1 MRVKSVK
8 RMLALVVAVAATGWS
23 LARPAAAPQQAAVA
37 PQSLS
42 VLAFSPAGVLFA
54 ADPQAATIYALELG
68 AQSAGG
74 KAGAAD
80 VAAIDQKI
88 AALLGTEVASI
99 SIKDLVIHPVSKN
112 AYLSVMR
119 GTGADAKPVLVRVD
133 GDGKLNVVSLD
144 GVKSS
149 NVALSNAPAAN
160 AARNRADAVTDMA
173 FVNGRLIVAGLSN
186 EEFASK
192 LRTIPY
198 PFAAADPGTSV
209 EIFHGN
215 HGQLETR
222 SPVNTFIP
230 YTIDNKQYLIASYTC
245 TPLVRFSLDSLK
257 GSKVV
262 GTTIAELGN
271 RNRPLDMFVY
281 KKDGREFVLM
291 SNNSRGVMKIPTESF
306 GTAAPITEP
315 VKTETGGVA
324 YEKVASMTGIEQMDQ
339 LDAQRSIVLTR
350 TTAGLN
356 LAAVPL
362 P

>member
-1 MRVKSVK
+1 MRVKSVE
-8 RMLALVVAVAATGWS
+8 RMLALVVAVAATGWT

-68 AQSAGG
+68 AQSAG
-74 KAGAAD
+74 KTGAAD

-88 AALLGTEVASI
+88 AALLGTEAASI

-149 NVALSNAPAAN
+149 NVALSNAPAAG

-186 EEFASK
+186 EEFAS
-192 LRTIPY
+192 
-198 PFAAADPGTSV
+198 
-209 EIFHGN
+209 
-215 HGQLETR
+215 
-222 SPVNTFIP
+222 
-230 YTIDNKQYLIASYTC
+230 
-245 TPLVRFSLDSLK
+245 
-257 GSKVV
+257 
-262 GTTIAELGN
+262 
-271 RNRPLDMFVY
+271 
-281 KKDGREFVLM
+281 
-291 SNNSRGVMKIPTESF
+291 
-306 GTAAPITEP
+306 
-315 VKTETGGVA
+315 
-324 YEKVASMTGIEQMDQ
+324 
-339 LDAQRSIVLTR
+339 
-350 TTAGLN
+350 
-356 LAAVPL
+356 
-362 P
+362 